1 MDQDP
6 GYAAAAQAI
15 ARALTG
21 GQAAALLAEAARRW
35 PSLDSQAGV
44 PEVLDWIGRHA
55 VVDAAAVFHAAHEDE
70 VLDAPGNAYAAYALA
85 LTGQPLT
92 VPAVTGLL
100 HRAGLHPG
108 PGQPRPAGPDR
119 QPAQAWP
126 VTLLDSDTRARHLLP
141 ADGTYTIRAITAAQA
156 RHITTQAS
164 AVRPAGLGH
173 LSAAAFTRLL
183 RIPVTP
189 GAGHWQPGPGE
200 SAIIFEFLTRPAPAG
215 LRTTI
220 TAAELRAAGYTLRHL
235 TRTS

>member
-6 GYAAAAQAI
+6 RYAAAAQAI

-21 GQAAALLAEAARRW
+21 GQATALLAEAARRW

-44 PEVLDWIGRHA
+44 PEVLGWIGRHA

-70 VLDAPGNAYAAYALA
+70 VPDAPGSAYAAYALA
-85 LTGQPLT
+85 LAGQPLT

-100 HRAGLHPG
+100 HRAGLHPD
-108 PGQPRPAGPDR
+108 PGLHPGPDR

-156 RHITTQAS
+156 RQVTTQAS
-164 AVRPAGLGH
+164 AVRPASLGH
-173 LSAAAFTRLL
+173 LAAAAITRLL